1 MCHTHTSLWQRP
13 SHFAYL
19 SILLQKENTQI
30 QLGFEI
36 RQWLRSHR
44 LPSGLS
50 FATCLKKA
58 QGSFGI
64 CPQMCVYCL
73 IPSLWPFWEWAGYWW
88 RALKQSLCSGIFEG
102 MSLNVLYCPTPVDR
116 EGWSCLS
123 SYHDSISS
131 NSCFVFAAQ
140 ILLKLIRNQIW
151 WSPYFW
157 WLH

>member
-1 MCHTHTSLWQRP
+1 MCHTHTSLWQKP
-13 SHFAYL
+13 SCFMYL

-36 RQWLRSHR
+36 RQWLRRHR
-44 LPSGLS
+44 RPLVLS
-50 FATCLKKA
+50 FATCLRKA
-58 QGSFGI
+58 QGSVGI
-64 CPQMCVYCL
+64 CPQMCMYCL
-73 IPSLWPFWEWAGYWW
+73 IPSLSENELATDGGPYE
-88 RALKQSLCSGIFEG
+88 QSLYPWIFEG
-102 MSLNVLYCPTPVDR
+102 VSLNVLYCPRPVDP
-116 EGWSCLS
+116 EGWICLS

-140 ILLKLIRNQIW
+140 ISLKLIRNQIW